1 MEKSEKN
8 TLNGFEAI
16 FDSLSFNT
24 ETEDDTKIDLNDVAE
39 ELTDDELEELKN
51 NDSKKNKTKTKVEDV
66 EDNEDDEVEED
77 DDSKSKKSTKTTKK
91 EKEDIVEETTDEEDN
106 DDKSADIEDQDESKM
121 VTGFFDAL
129 SEQLGWEDLEDE
141 DKPKTAEELI
151 AYFEEVIKEESVPT
165 YASDE
170 VQKLDEFV
178 KNGGNIREY
187 FEIDKDIDWESLEI
201 EDNEENQKLVLK
213 EFLKEK
219 NYSEKSIEKKLSKYD
234 EAGILEDEAMDAQ
247 EQLIQIK
254 ADKKEQLLI
263 QQQKLADDARLQQQK
278 FFDSV
283 LNEIKGLDNIYGVKI
298 PEKDKKVLLEYIFK
312 PDTDGYT
319 KYRKDF
325 DKSRKNLIASAY
337 FMMKGDNLID
347 LAKKEGKKD
356 ALNNFKDS
364 LTKNNGINK
373 RSKKQTINNDDSNS
387 IWESFTRNFRAQ

>member
-1 MEKSEKN
+1 MEKKEN

-283 LNEIKGLDNIYGVKI
+283 VNEIKGLDNIYGVKI